1 MSRRKKLDVMT
12 AREAEARI
20 VELETQ
26 LADLEEAVA
35 RVREVIRELH
45 VPGQTAWHWTDIET
59 ALNGST
65 E

>member
-35 RVREVIRELH
+35 RVREVICELH
-45 VPGQTAWHWTDIET
+45 VPGQTAWHWSDIET
-59 ALNGST
+59 ALDGGT